1 MATTLDIKDAF
12 LMADQ
17 PCEERAYVKIE
28 EKVFR
33 LLRCLP
39 GQRTAASQWF
49 QLFSGACKKF
59 KLEQDVMQPTLFMRT
74 GSMYLMV
81 HVDDV
86 FMVGALQTLTEF
98 VMFLKEVKKW
108 KVEAKGPFAAGEKFL
123 YIKMQFK
130 INDDHC
136 DTRCDH
142 KHLFLQSI
150 SKDTPDQTLTKKD
163 DSPLLEAEEA
173 TKFRSIVGRL
183 MYMAGERPDA
193 QFGIQC
199 LARKM
204 SSPTKQALKTA
215 WRLCSYLQGT
225 IDYGVR
231 MSRRENGRSVMDTRE
246 DEEIN
251 SGPVHLVEILTDAD
265 YAGNRDDRKS
275 TT

>member
-1 MATTLDIKDAF
+1 MDVEQTFGPTSLVNIPQMMIHLLLNVCANFVATTLDIKDAF

-136 DTRCDH
+136 DTRCD
-142 KHLFLQSI
+142 F
-150 SKDTPDQTLTKKD
+150 
-163 DSPLLEAEEA
+163 
-173 TKFRSIVGRL
+173 
-183 MYMAGERPDA
+183 
-193 QFGIQC
+193 
-199 LARKM
+199 
-204 SSPTKQALKTA
+204 
-215 WRLCSYLQGT
+215 
-225 IDYGVR
+225 
-231 MSRRENGRSVMDTRE
+231 
-246 DEEIN
+246 
-251 SGPVHLVEILTDAD
+251 
-265 YAGNRDDRKS
+265 
-275 TT
+275 